1 MDLASLDLQIQN
13 QIIMYSVPTYPYIKE
28 LNHLAQWY
36 DGEEVFHNENRIG
49 WVFDAI
55 RMRRDIEKE
64 CLEIRF
70 KNFRYSW
77 YI

>member
-13 QIIMYSVPTYPYIKE
+13 KIIMYQRPTYPYIKE
-28 LNHLAQWY
+28 LNLLAQWY
-36 DGEEVFHNENRIG
+36 DDEEVFHNENRIG

-55 RMRRDIEKE
+55 RMIRDIEKE
-64 CLEIRF
+64 ALEIRF